1 MSDKDKPGAMSRS
14 GYYDRSLQVAIYPHL
29 KKALRCADA
38 SLPKIAVD
46 AGCGVG
52 RDALFLVGKGYEVH
66 AFDANAE
73 AIARLKDSAGGLAST
88 MLFPRVCS
96 FENFEYPRSS
106 LISACSSLF
115 FCHPDAFPTAWEKMS
130 DSLMKDG
137 LFCGHLMGPNDSW
150 ASMGR
155 GDLTVHS
162 RSELEGLFAGN
173 FDVLDIHEHDAEGR
187 TLLGRTKRWH
197 TYSVLAR
204 KSA

>member
-1 MSDKDKPGAMSRS
+1 MNKSE
-14 GYYDRSLQVAIYPHL
+14 YYDRSLEVAVYPHL
-29 KKALRCADA
+29 KMALTNAKP
-38 SLPKIAVD
+38 SLPRIAID
-46 AGCGVG
+46 AGCGAG
-52 RDALFLVGKGYEVH
+52 RDALFLIEEGYEVH
-66 AFDANAE
+66 AFDASEE
-73 AIARLKDSAGGLAST
+73 AIARLEKSASGL
-88 MLFPRVCS
+88 LERVLLPRVCS

-106 LISACSSLF
+106 LINACSSLF
-115 FCHPDAFPTAWEKMS
+115 FCRPDAFPTAWEKMS
-130 DSLMKDG
+130 QSLMKDG
-137 LFCGHLMGPNDSW
+137 LFCGHFMGPNDSW